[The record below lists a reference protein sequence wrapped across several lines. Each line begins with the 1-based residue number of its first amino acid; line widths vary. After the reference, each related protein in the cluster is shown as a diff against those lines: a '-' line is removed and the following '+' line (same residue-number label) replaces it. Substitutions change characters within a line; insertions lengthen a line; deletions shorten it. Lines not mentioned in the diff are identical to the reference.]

1 MSNPR
6 SVAIVGAGIAGATAA
21 LGFVDQ
27 GFDVTLYSDRD
38 RAGLRDEVPPTGV
51 AILFGASR
59 DWDAQIIPD
68 SYELANTTGISVRLY
83 SEEDGVR
90 SRVLEFNPDFGYEAQ
105 AVDVRLRADD
115 RIGHFLDRGGKFVVE
130 AVDAQRLDEIA
141 AAHDLTLVATGK
153 GGLSS
158 FFPVDESRTTYT
170 EPQRRLLQ
178 VTLAPKSPLDFE
190 YRNKNSR
197 ENLFNL
203 DAQNGEAWFG
213 PFEHKDN
220 GATYSF
226 LGFAKTDGQWA
237 ERFASVHDA
246 ESARQVVVDLY
257 RDYFPE
263 DAPEIEKLAVIDD
276 PKSWLTGAVT
286 PTVRKAVGRTA
297 GGHPV
302 LAIGDTAIAVDPVA
316 GQGAQNAIIQV
327 AELVAAA
334 AAHQG
339 EFDEEFLTAEFE
351 KHWERRGHAST
362 EVTRLFLGDPEYA
375 DHLEL
380 SFPAAAVSKPIGSAL
395 FGLLSEPTPL
405 LTLRSRE
412 DVTGF
417 LAAVGGEPADELLG
431 KFSPSGQFS
440 TAEGARIPA

>member
-68 SYELANTTGISVRLY
+68 SYALANTTGISVRLY

-115 RIGHFLDRGGKFVVE
+115 RIGHFLDRGGQFVVE

-220 GATYSF
+220 GATNS
-226 LGFAKTDGQWA
+226 
-237 ERFASVHDA
+237 S
-246 ESARQVVVDLY
+246 
-257 RDYFPE
+257 
-263 DAPEIEKLAVIDD
+263 
-276 PKSWLTGAVT
+276 
-286 PTVRKAVGRTA
+286 GR
-297 GGHPV
+297 
-302 LAIGDTAIAVDPVA
+302 
-316 GQGAQNAIIQV
+316 
-327 AELVAAA
+327 
-334 AAHQG
+334 
-339 EFDEEFLTAEFE
+339 
-351 KHWERRGHAST
+351 R
-362 EVTRLFLGDPEYA
+362 
-375 DHLEL
+375 
-380 SFPAAAVSKPIGSAL
+380 
-395 FGLLSEPTPL
+395 
-405 LTLRSRE
+405 
-412 DVTGF
+412 
-417 LAAVGGEPADELLG
+417 
-431 KFSPSGQFS
+431 
-440 TAEGARIPA
+440 